1 MNANNTIGYY
11 QSIKLS
17 ALTEDEYYNIK
28 EAGLLWRIYPEASGI
43 FKEDVMDKQ
52 KKAAIEKFQEEQLTN
67 PIDTRYMSDDEL
79 AQKCMSRIDTIGQ
92 NGNEGS
98 HYDDAVDYRVSG
110 SDTPNVFPYGVG
122 DDYIDKVYNH
132 AEETQDKAFV
142 DDYNPVDQ
150 PTHYQLGDTG
160 LEAIDVIEAV
170 LDSEEAR
177 EWLTPIE
184 GGYYK
189 DILKYIIRAPKK
201 NQLEDIKKAKKY
213 IDWLLI
219 SLGEEV

>member
-43 FKEDVMDKQ
+43 FKEDV
-52 KKAAIEKFQEEQLTN
+52 
-67 PIDTRYMSDDEL
+67 
-79 AQKCMSRIDTIGQ
+79 MSRIDTIGQ

-189 DILKYIIRAPKK
+189 DILKYTIRAPKK
-201 NQLEDIKKAKKY
+201 NQVEDIKKAKKY